1 MQNCFQFVELAFNAV
16 FLQVSRDSSIEKL
29 TEKLRNWY
37 LEKDGE
43 QNSELVTVNSVQKVD
58 HRFVVQMSLCDV
70 AEVTIS

>member
-43 QNSELVTVNSVQKVD
+43 QNSELTVNSVQKVD

>member
-29 TEKLRNWY
+29 TEKLQNWY

-43 QNSELVTVNSVQKVD
+43 QNSELTVNSVQKVD

>member
-43 QNSELVTVNSVQKVD
+43 QNSESTVNSVQKVD